1 MVRGEVDCGD
11 SWRLPS
17 CSGLANVVAIVI
29 HVAILFKLSMVF
41 LMVFFVFIFIFLFCI
56 ALSVA
61 LMLRLVCAPFGLAQT
76 PHTTLT
82 LKIPNIFGLDSLIND
97 INKSIIEM
105 VTKDPSIIFQPDVKY
120 ASGP

>member
-11 SWRLPS
+11 SWSLAS

-41 LMVFFVFIFIFLFCI
+41 LMVFIFIFLFCI
-56 ALSVA
+56 VLSVA

>member
-17 CSGLANVVAIVI
+17 CSGVANVVAIVI

-41 LMVFFVFIFIFLFCI
+41 LMVFFYFCFLFFCFV
-56 ALSVA
+56 LSVA

>member
-17 CSGLANVVAIVI
+17 CSGVANVVAIVFR
-29 HVAILFKLSMVF
+29 VAILFKLSMVF
-41 LMVFFVFIFIFLFCI
+41 FMVFFLFLFCFV
-56 ALSVA
+56 LSVA
-61 LMLRLVCAPFGLAQT
+61 LMLRLVCAPFRLAQT

>member
-1 MVRGEVDCGD
+1 
-11 SWRLPS
+11 
-17 CSGLANVVAIVI
+17 
-29 HVAILFKLSMVF
+29 MVF
-41 LMVFFVFIFIFLFCI
+41 LMVFIFIFLFCI
-56 ALSVA
+56 VLSVA